1 MADCSQVMVRASA
14 RAASSA
20 SLRNRSAGLRG
31 SIGGASGAVGVSSSV
46 TSRLSATAAR
56 WAQPGDSRQS
66 QVMCSCEVATATSA
80 KRTVA
85 FPKPISGPIGTGSAS
100 RASTRLRTRGASE
113 SVMEAISAGEIFIV
127 IPP

>member
-1 MADCSQVMVRASA
+1 MARAPA

-20 SLRNRSAGLRG
+20 IRRNRSAGLRR
-31 SIGGASGAVGVSSSV
+31 SVDGAAGVSSSA

-66 QVMCSCEVATATSA
+66 QVMCSSDVATSTSA
-80 KRTVA
+80 RRTVA
-85 FPKPISGPIGTGSAS
+85 FPKPISGPIGTGSVS

-113 SVMEAISAGEIFIV
+113 SVMDAISAGEILIAT
-127 IPP
+127 PP